1 MYTYL
6 ISFCRSEETDDNLIE
21 MPSLWRL
28 LLWLL
33 LHAHSCRMIHIL
45 RFVKGEKK

>member
-1 MYTYL
+1 MYAYL
-6 ISFCRSEETDDNLIE
+6 IRFCRSDEIDDVLIE

-28 LLWLL
+28 LLWLA

-45 RFVKGEKK
+45 RYVKGGTK